1 VGESTGKAPGIVLN
15 PSQQHI
21 HGCDHEVELDGKDGR
36 VHIDSKSGMPD
47 PLIGSLPA
55 VEP

>member
-1 VGESTGKAPGIVLN
+1 VGKSTGKALWILLDPR
-15 PSQQHI
+15 QEHI